1 MILLTSN
8 GNSFSDYLKNFLSPA
23 LYEDLIHL
31 EAGNLCTSK
40 CSKVK
45 RCVLAKLCIK
55 LTLAV
60 ANIVSSRTNI
70 SLNVGLPLGSSI
82 QHSSIKSYLQN
93 EWMECMGLRDGKGW
107 GRLDSGGGGGIFGM
121 SNIRAFASSYPG
133 TRHLIWAPSTPY
145 SVSDGGG
152 KFVILQSYQVG
163 QNYGS
168 LKFHK
173 LESW

>member
-55 LTLAV
+55 LTLAI
-60 ANIVSSRTNI
+60 ANIVSSRTDI

-107 GRLDSGGGGGIFGM
+107 GRLVSRGGGGYLACPIFGH
-121 SNIRAFASSYPG
+121 SPARIRAP
-133 TRHLIWAPSTPY
+133 
-145 SVSDGGG
+145 
-152 KFVILQSYQVG
+152 VISFGLPLPHIQWVTEAV
-163 QNYGS
+163 N
-168 LKFHK
+168 L
-173 LESW
+173 